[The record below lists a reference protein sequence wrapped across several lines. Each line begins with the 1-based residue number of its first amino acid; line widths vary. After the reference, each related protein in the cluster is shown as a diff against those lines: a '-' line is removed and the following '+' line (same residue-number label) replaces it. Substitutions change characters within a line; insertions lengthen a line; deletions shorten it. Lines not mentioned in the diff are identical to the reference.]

1 MRSSIRFLVV
11 LRKLPVDEKAIAV
24 DDNDVPEGD
33 VTMNDAKLTSLA
45 MSCGGTLA

>member
-1 MRSSIRFLVV
+1 MRLSIRFLVV

-24 DDNDVPEGD
+24 DDVPEGD